1 MKKRILN
8 ILICTISPLL
18 FISIIIF
25 RKKEYTVFFSN
36 DTIIRVKAKN
46 PNEAKKIGYGR
57 AQAKYKNIYVVKVE
71 RR

>member
-1 MKKRILN
+1 MKKKFLN
-8 ILICTISPLL
+8 ILICVTSILL

-46 PNEAKKIGYGR
+46 YDEAKEIGYGR